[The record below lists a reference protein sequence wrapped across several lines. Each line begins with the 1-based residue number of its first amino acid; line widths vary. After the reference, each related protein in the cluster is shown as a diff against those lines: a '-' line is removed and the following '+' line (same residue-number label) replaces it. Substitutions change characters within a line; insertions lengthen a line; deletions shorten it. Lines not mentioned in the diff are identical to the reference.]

1 MQELLRSNNLVLI
14 SFVETLLRQA
24 NIAHLVLDG
33 YTSAIE
39 GSVGALP
46 RRVLV
51 DGDQFERAKQ
61 LLTSEGLANELRPHA

>member
-1 MQELLRSNNLVLI
+1 MKELLRSNDIVLI

-24 NIAHLVLDG
+24 NIGHLVLDG
-33 YTSAIE
+33 HMSALE

-51 DGDQFERAKQ
+51 DEDQLARAKR
-61 LLTSEGLANELRPHA
+61 LLAEEGLGHELGDRA

>member
-14 SFVETLLRQA
+14 SFVEALLRGA
-24 NIAHLVLDG
+24 NIPHLVLDG
-33 YTSAIE
+33 HMSVLE

-51 DGDQFERAKQ
+51 DADQIERAER
-61 LLTSEGLANELRPHA
+61 LLTAEGLAHELKRDD